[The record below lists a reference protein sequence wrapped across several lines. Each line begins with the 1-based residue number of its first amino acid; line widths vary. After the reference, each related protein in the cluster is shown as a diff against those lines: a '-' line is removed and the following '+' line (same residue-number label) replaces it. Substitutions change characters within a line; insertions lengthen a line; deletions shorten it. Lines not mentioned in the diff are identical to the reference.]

1 MPLSFRFY
9 DPIFHIILE
18 KMTAESSDYFKL
30 KNTLKKEIYS
40 IVDRKFQY
48 LEKMGF
54 RETYNKDY

>member
-1 MPLSFRFY
+1 
-9 DPIFHIILE
+9 
-18 KMTAESSDYFKL
+18 MTAESSDYFKL

-40 IVDRKFQY
+40 IVDRKFQF